1 MRWSY
6 GLGESAFT
14 LQRMTPSPDL
24 THSPAAAT
32 ITVRGTQSI
41 GRAFAVAEPG
51 GPVAR

>member
-14 LQRMTPSPDL
+14 LQHTTPSPDL
-24 THSPAAAT
+24 THSPAAIT

-41 GRAFAVAEPG
+41 GRPPLWDLRG
-51 GPVAR
+51 G